1 MGLFDGV
8 KRTVKMSQAA
18 AVVRGVL
25 DQVTKSGVMEG
36 DPQAL
41 TTRLVALCWA
51 QQPDLFDGKFGKP
64 PHKIATAAIALAAGF
79 DEYRDQPQIKATL
92 LIALCE
98 VIREVELRGHLYPFH
113 DLDVALLRRA
123 EEAMVKED
131 DERQARMGAMGFD
144 PSFSGFGS

>member
-1 MGLFDGV
+1 MGLFDGM

-25 DQVTKSGVMEG
+25 EQVTKSGVLEG
-36 DPQAL
+36 DPQTL

-51 QQPDLFDGKFGKP
+51 QQPDVFDGKFGKP
-64 PHKIATAAIALAAGF
+64 PHKVATAAIALAAGF
-79 DEYRDQPQIKATL
+79 EEYRDSPRIRSTL

-98 VIREVELRGHLYPFH
+98 VLKEVEQRGHLYPFH

-123 EEAMVKED
+123 EEAMVRED
-131 DERQARMGAMGFD
+131 DERQARMAEMGFN
-144 PSFSGFGS
+144 PAF